1 MPASS
6 PPTGPLPSCW
16 VPCGSSPSPAKGWK
30 IHTQSGSASGSSPSF
45 LSSVS
50 APPPSLPH
58 PPPHPGSPPAATT
71 ATHSSR
77 MISQLS
83 RRGSGS
89 KLYPVSASHLIVQS
103 KDPSDAY
110 MNTSPYFIAELS
122 ALLGHRRHRIT
133 RCNKMRH
140 PGHTAQASLPPPLCF
155 VAPPP
160 FVSPPPV
167 SRRRGALRVLQFSA
181 GEASRI
187 GPKGWTTFPGEL

>member
-1 MPASS
+1 MENSYTIRFSIRVLTLLSFFPLSSASQPP
-6 PPTGPLPSCW
+6 PPT
-16 VPCGSSPSPAKGWK
+16 SPSG
-30 IHTQSGSASGSSPSF
+30 F
-45 LSSVS
+45 
-50 APPPSLPH
+50 
-58 PPPHPGSPPAATT
+58 PPAATT
-71 ATHSSR
+71 ATHGSR

-89 KLYPVSASHLIVQS
+89 KLYPVSASQLMVQS
-103 KDPSDAY
+103 KSPSDAY
-110 MNTSPYFIAELS
+110 MNTSPYFTTELA
-122 ALLGHRRHRIT
+122 ALLGRRRPRIT

-160 FVSPPPV
+160 SPPPPPACLTEE
-167 SRRRGALRVLQFSA
+167 RGIAGLAVLR